1 MAQLLSNRT
10 ILFPL
15 VHQPHSIQVKF
26 TGCGK
31 ALIGE
36 LLSQSNPQ
44 GDFMVYET
52 TVFAL
57 EGRSNLT
64 DAV

>member
-1 MAQLLSNRT
+1 MAQLLSNRK

-15 VHQPHSIQVKF
+15 VHQPHSIQVKI

-31 ALIGE
+31 THGE
-36 LLSQSNPQ
+36 LLSQSNAQ

-52 TVFAL
+52 MVFVL
-57 EGRSNLT
+57 ENGLNLT
-64 DAV
+64 DTV